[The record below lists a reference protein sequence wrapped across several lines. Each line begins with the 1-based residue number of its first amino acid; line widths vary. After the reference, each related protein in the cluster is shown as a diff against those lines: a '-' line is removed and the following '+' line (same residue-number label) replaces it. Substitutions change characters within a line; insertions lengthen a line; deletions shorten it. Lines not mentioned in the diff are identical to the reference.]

1 MLVKPRPARRSFQSA
16 PPLPQPV
23 RQIEVERQM
32 LRVKH
37 DLSEVLRSVMQGK
50 GISQHALA
58 RRMETSRSV
67 VYRLLS
73 AKRDSIN
80 LRSIARIAKIL
91 EIDLTLALDP

>member
-1 MLVKPRPARRSFQSA
+1 MKPRPAT
-16 PPLPQPV
+16 LPQPV

-32 LRVKH
+32 LRVKR

-80 LRSIARIAKIL
+80 LRSIARIANIL
-91 EIDLTLALDP
+91 EIELTLALEP

>member
-1 MLVKPRPARRSFQSA
+1 MKPRPARRSLRSA

-32 LRVKH
+32 LRVKR

-91 EIDLTLALDP
+91 EIDLTLALEP